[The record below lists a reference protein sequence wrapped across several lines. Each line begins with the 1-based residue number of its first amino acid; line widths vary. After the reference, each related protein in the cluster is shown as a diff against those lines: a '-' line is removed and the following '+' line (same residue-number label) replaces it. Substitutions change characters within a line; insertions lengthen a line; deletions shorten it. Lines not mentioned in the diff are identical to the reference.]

1 MATEN
6 EETGRVPLSNF
17 CRQLD
22 HGSGHYA
29 LHRFFAQPNGWH
41 VNGGD
46 PEDELWNATTAT
58 EMSKER
64 VASHIQE

>member
-1 MATEN
+1 MYNAIPKDKGGGLN
-6 EETGRVPLSNF
+6 
-17 CRQLD
+17 
-22 HGSGHYA
+22 HGSGRYA

-64 VASHIQE
+64 VASHMQE